1 MAGSG
6 TALTAEQIEQM
17 KQNSPEYQNRQQIV
31 QQWEAIFSNEQLCA
45 AYLWS
50 DKYIPVPIDPT
61 TRTIAQEVAQRIISQ
76 KGKDIASNNTALV
89 NSPNVSAGPQVTA
102 ATKFLRKCAAYTKQ
116 RNKADTKQAKQM
128 MKQNPGIGAYTQEQ
142 ILPNDPN
149 NKASVRQAAINA
161 GNKAAL
167 LDKQGDQKG
176 LDVLQNQIASALT
189 NKMYSTYFL
198 YTYYSVIAGEDPN
211 DPRQIGTK
219 RGFQDQNEE
228 NRRKQTL
235 NQLSRSYANYEDE
248 FRPRGDPDKQAI
260 DKYDQQRLNVFG
272 GNR

>member
-6 TALTAEQIEQM
+6 TALTTEQIEQM
-17 KQNSPEYQNRQQIV
+17 KQNSPEYQNRQQII

-76 KGKDIASNNTALV
+76 KGKGIVSNNTTPV
-89 NSPNVSAGPQVTA
+89 NSPNVSAA
-102 ATKFLRKCAAYTKQ
+102 AKFLRKCAAYTKQ
-116 RNKADTKQAKQM
+116 RNKADTKQVKQM
-128 MKQNPGIGAYTQEQ
+128 MKQNPSIGAYTQEQ
-142 ILPNDPN
+142 ILPSDPN

-176 LDVLQNQIASALT
+176 LDVLQNQIANALT

-228 NRRKQTL
+228 SRRKQTL